1 MPGRSLVGWNPWYK
15 AIWCKATWYK
25 TILACLVVVSFSA
38 VPVFASHDWDY
49 EETRSD
55 AREFAAGGFVHVRLS
70 VGDMHIKRGDTNKIS
85 LRYTVKSRHER
96 NVKEAN
102 VDFDVRGNNATIEF
116 HAPSGGNTAF
126 DVELEVPQ
134 TTNIDVHAKVGDVT
148 VEEVEG
154 DKDLSLG
161 VGDLRV
167 SNGRAGYRMVN
178 ASTGIG
184 DVHSDGYGET
194 SGWLGKTLKYHGDG
208 KYELRA
214 HVGVG
219 DIHLDGK

>member
-1 MPGRSLVGWNPWYK
+1 MAGRFMAGRSLAWLNPLYK
-15 AIWCKATWYK
+15 AV
-25 TILACLVVVSFSA
+25 LVGLVLISFGA
-38 VPVFASHDWDY
+38 VPLCAASDWNHDWNY
-49 EETRSD
+49 EDTRSD

-70 VGDMHIKRGDTNKIS
+70 VGDVHIKRGDTNKIS
-85 LRYTVKSRHER
+85 LHYTIKSRRER
-96 NVKEAN
+96 NVKEAT
-102 VDFDVRGNNATIEF
+102 VSFDVRGSDATIEF
-116 HAPSGGNTAF
+116 HAPSGGNTEF

-134 TTNIDVHAKVGDVT
+134 TTNLDVHAKVGDVT
-148 VEEVEG
+148 VEDVEG

-167 SNGRAGYRMVN
+167 SNGHAGYRLVN

-184 DVHSDGYGET
+184 DVHDDGYGET
-194 SGWLGKTLKYHGDG
+194 SGWLGKTLKYHGEG